1 MNPHERFCHNQNCW
15 AYGRPGE
22 GHIVIHSKKESR
34 YRCKRCGRTFART
47 KGTALYRLHKPQ
59 ELLFVVLTLLAYGS
73 PIQAIVA
80 ALGLDERTVTRWQKE
95 AGLQCWRSRECGAF
109 AGSGR

>member
-1 MNPHERFCHNQNCW
+1 M
-15 AYGRPGE
+15 
-22 GHIVIHSKKESR
+22 IHSKKESR

>member
-59 ELLFVVLTLLAYGS
+59 ESCSSWCS
-73 PIQAIVA
+73 P
-80 ALGLDERTVTRWQKE
+80 
-95 AGLQCWRSRECGAF
+95 CWRMALRF
-109 AGSGR
+109 KP

>member
-34 YRCKRCGRTFART
+34 YRCKRCGCTFSQT

-59 ELLFVVLTLLAYGS
+59 ELVFVVLTLLAYGS
-73 PIQAIVA
+73 PT
-80 ALGLDERTVTRWQKE
+80 LRP
-95 AGLQCWRSRECGAF
+95 
-109 AGSGR
+109 